1 MRYLVLPL
9 LLAAV
14 TPALA
19 QTQYSL
25 RSQVQTLGV
34 SEEIVIADYPA
45 LTLRGLTSSAE
56 AVVHVVIRNSD
67 AVLTGDGAA
76 IVTDYRAAVVD
87 VFKDGPDAR
96 VSAGDV
102 ITIRRIGGAIH
113 LEGRA
118 VLSTESGFAPFAGGG
133 EYILFL
139 KSGSG
144 QPFEMLAGPQSAFHV
159 RNGAAVAMSAPVS
172 LQGSSAVLTP
182 VFVRDVRAM
191 LVEPAHTTSQR

>member
-1 MRYLVLPL
+1 MRYLALPL
-9 LLAAV
+9 LLAAA
-14 TPALA
+14 TPTLA
-19 QTQYSL
+19 DAQYSL

-34 SEEIVIADYPA
+34 SEEIVLADYPA

-56 AVVHVVIRNSD
+56 AVVHVVIRNGD
-67 AVLTGDGAA
+67 TLLTGDGAS

-87 VFKDGPDAR
+87 VLKDASDAR

-102 ITIRRIGGAIH
+102 ITIRRLGGAMY
-113 LEGRA
+113 LEGRT
-118 VLSTESGFAPFAGGG
+118 VLSTESGFAPFASGG

-144 QPFEMLAGPQSAFHV
+144 QPFEILAGPQSAFHV
-159 RNGAAVAMSAPVS
+159 RDGAAVRMTAPGS
-172 LQGSSAVLTP
+172 LSGSSAVLMP

-191 LVEPAHTTSQR
+191 LVEAPHITSQR